1 MPPTHVL
8 YPIGLIVRPNSRKML
23 SPELKITIR
32 AYLCS
37 RCGHLWERRVK
48 GTKGLPVT
56 CPSCNPPYWNSKPK
70 KEKELLPLTFHG
82 EEILDSNFEEVIT
95 SAREDHRKPRSK
107 KKEVLK

>member
-8 YPIGLIVRPNSRKML
+8 YPIGLVVRPNSRKIL
-23 SPELKITIR
+23 SPEIKITIR

-56 CPSCNPPYWNSKPK
+56 CPSCNSPYWNTKGKTQK
-70 KEKELLPLTFHG
+70 KLPPLMFHG
-82 EEILDSNFEEVIT
+82 KEVLDSNFEEI
-95 SAREDHRKPRSK
+95 AKEQYKADRKK
-107 KKEVLK
+107 